1 MRHIFKQA
9 LSRTRISPF
18 FARKDNFQLLK
29 THLNFVSKRPVSTSS
44 SSTTSTTPTPFNPSK
59 YNTFTIILSSALVFG
74 SVGLYLGNNYAKD
87 TIYQNPPSDLFPLES
102 TTALQSLPSPTYGSH
117 EDYNKAFAEIEEIV
131 GKNNTSTAISTRKDH
146 SDTYWNTHHATAD
159 QKPFAVVYPRSTEQ
173 VSQIMKLCSKY
184 RVPVVPFSG
193 GTSLEGHFIPTR
205 GGICLDFSN
214 MNQILELH
222 EKDLDVVVQPG
233 VPWEDLGDYL
243 SEKNLMFGCDPGPTA
258 QIGGMVATLC
268 SGTNA
273 ARYGTMKDNV
283 LSLTV
288 VLADGTIIKTRKRP
302 RKSSAGYN
310 LTNLFVG
317 SEGTLGVVT
326 EATLK
331 LYVKPHAEL
340 IAVVS
345 YDSIEDAA
353 TTVEHIVGQG
363 IQVNAVELLDDKMMK
378 CINHAEQTSRKWR
391 EKPTLFFKLGGT
403 KEGVKELIKTVE
415 DIAKENN
422 SISFAFAQD
431 EDEKEELWQARKVAL
446 WSTIDFGR
454 TSNPN
459 VQLWTTDV
467 AVPVSRLAK
476 VLKETKAD
484 MALSGLTATL
494 VGHVGDGN
502 FHAFL
507 LYDEEKER
515 KIAEKLVDKMVK
527 RALENEGTCTGEHGV
542 GYGKREYLLEEVG
555 EDTVAVMRK
564 LKMAL
569 DPLRILN
576 ADKVIH
582 IDPYEVVTH

>member
-1 MRHIFKQA
+1 
-9 LSRTRISPF
+9 
-18 FARKDNFQLLK
+18 
-29 THLNFVSKRPVSTSS
+29 
-44 SSTTSTTPTPFNPSK
+44 
-59 YNTFTIILSSALVFG
+59 
-74 SVGLYLGNNYAKD
+74 
-87 TIYQNPPSDLFPLES
+87 
-102 TTALQSLPSPTYGSH
+102 
-117 EDYNKAFAEIEEIV
+117 
-131 GKNNTSTAISTRKDH
+131 
-146 SDTYWNTHHATAD
+146 
-159 QKPFAVVYPRSTEQ
+159 
-173 VSQIMKLCSKY
+173 
-184 RVPVVPFSG
+184 
-193 GTSLEGHFIPTR
+193 
-205 GGICLDFSN
+205 
-214 MNQILELH
+214 
-222 EKDLDVVVQPG
+222 
-233 VPWEDLGDYL
+233 
-243 SEKNLMFGCDPGPTA
+243 
-258 QIGGMVATLC
+258 
-268 SGTNA
+268 
-273 ARYGTMKDNV
+273 
-283 LSLTV
+283 
-288 VLADGTIIKTRKRP
+288 
-302 RKSSAGYN
+302 
-310 LTNLFVG
+310 
-317 SEGTLGVVT
+317 
-326 EATLK
+326 
-331 LYVKPHAEL
+331 
-340 IAVVS
+340 
-345 YDSIEDAA
+345 
-353 TTVEHIVGQG
+353 
-363 IQVNAVELLDDKMMK
+363 MMK

-403 KEGVKELIKTVE
+403 KEGVKELIKTVK